1 MKDEKDEKDEKEE
14 KDENDIAFGL
24 SSFLFLIPWAYSQ
37 FTFQKAF
44 SVWTIALFILVFTSY
59 VCNSYPINKKCQIV
73 DHTVIILLSMIYF
86 IYHRRLFI
94 PIFLYIL
101 YVTELYFANDTKTTV
116 TISFVALNLFA
127 FTNFTRPELTVG
139 IIMFTLAAMCKL
151 YRNSKCQKTYPFYTT
166 IWHVG
171 CVVLLVLASRSINR
185 LNEAI

>member
-1 MKDEKDEKDEKEE
+1 MKDDNKEDKE
-14 KDENDIAFGL
+14 DIAFGL

-44 SVWTIALFILVFTSY
+44 NVWTIALLVLVFTSY
-59 VCNSYPINKKCQIV
+59 SCNSYPVNKKCQIV

-86 IYHRRLFI
+86 IYHRRLFV
-94 PIFLYIL
+94 PVFLYIL

-127 FTNFTRPELTVG
+127 FTNFTRPELTIG
-139 IIMFTLAAMCKL
+139 IIMFSLATMCKL
-151 YRNSKCQKTYPFYTT
+151 YRNSKCEKTYPFYTT
-166 IWHVG
+166 IWHIG

-185 LNEAI
+185 LSGVH